1 MRGPQPQAKSILL
14 QDDQKK
20 TLQQCSSKTIPEE
33 QLAIQNELP
42 TSTFT
47 QVIAAYCNLTH
58 RQTFKSYF
66 ALQNI
71 FEYVSV
77 SVTINTP
84 HSVLGFFK

>member
-14 QDDQKK
+14 SDDQKK

-42 TSTFT
+42 TSTFA

-66 ALQNI
+66 VLQNI
-71 FEYVSV
+71 FDYVSV

-84 HSVLGFFK
+84 RSVLGFFK